1 MGSKMAREGVP
12 SAFEYLLKGR
22 KVKLNANQRKGFDP
36 KIVADK
42 LLKRWSITI
51 VESKEDKSTVDMK
64 VQRYTIPY
72 RWPLKNLSVVFH
84 LSSQD
89 IMQLGAQ
96 AEKKGKEIAEIEEDI
111 GLNKYLKIISTMVI

>member
-1 MGSKMAREGVP
+1 MGLLKMAREGVP

-22 KVKLNANQRKGFDP
+22 KVKLNADQRK
-36 KIVADK
+36 ADK

-72 RWPLKNLSVVFH
+72 RWPLKNLS
-84 LSSQD
+84 LRRRAKR
-89 IMQLGAQ
+89 LP
-96 AEKKGKEIAEIEEDI
+96 K
-111 GLNKYLKIISTMVI
+111 